1 MMRGVRVALLVSA
14 VLSSATAVS
23 AQVIAGT
30 ASADSAGLAFRERV
44 RQGTARFADRNAA
57 IRAGYRA
64 VGGDFPAMGRH
75 WVHPGVIMRG
85 KIEPESPAILLYAEI
100 AGGPTLVG
108 VAFAI
113 SLVPGE
119 EPPLIAGQRRE
130 WHEHNGSVAEESLIN
145 EHDHGS
151 GDGRTR
157 LAILHV
163 WSGVEN
169 PEGTF
174 ATDNWALP
182 FIRAGLA
189 VPERIQP
196 AAARAVALLTG
207 GADYYATLIGSGH
220 GRSVEVSRLMDLAR
234 QEVTSSVEGGGSRNA
249 LTSAQTSQLQE
260 IWNRLVTSL
269 EAVAGD
275 TARPLRVSATRSP

>member
-1 MMRGVRVALLVSA
+1 MMRCVRVALLVSA
-14 VLSSATAVS
+14 VFWSATTAS
-23 AQVIAGT
+23 AQAAAGT
-30 ASADSAGLAFRERV
+30 ASPDSAGAAFRELV

-75 WVHPGVIMRG
+75 WVHPGIILRG
-85 KIEPESPAILLYAEI
+85 KIEPGSPAILSYAEI
-100 AGGPTLVG
+100 GGAPVLVG

-113 SLVPGE
+113 SLAPDE
-119 EPPLIAGQRRE
+119 KPPPIAGQRRE

-151 GDGRTR
+151 GDGGTR

-163 WSGVEN
+163 WSGVDN

-189 VPERIQP
+189 VPGRIQP

-207 GADYYATLIGSGH
+207 GADYYATLIGSSH
-220 GRSVEVSRLMDLAR
+220 GRSVEISRMMDLAR
-234 QEVTSSVEGGGSRNA
+234 KEVTASVEGVGSRNA
-249 LTSAQTSQLQE
+249 LSPAQTSQLE
-260 IWNRLVTSL
+260 DTWNRLVTSL

-275 TARPLRVSATRSP
+275 SARPLRVSAARSP